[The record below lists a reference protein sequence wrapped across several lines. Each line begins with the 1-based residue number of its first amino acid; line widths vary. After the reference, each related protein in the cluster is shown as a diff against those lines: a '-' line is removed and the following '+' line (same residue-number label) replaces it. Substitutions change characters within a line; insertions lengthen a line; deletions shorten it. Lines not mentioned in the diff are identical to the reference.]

1 MNFDFWLFQ
10 QINNLAGR
18 WAALDWLGIFFA
30 VYAQYVVGAGLLIF
44 WFWGKSRE
52 ESRKNLAAAGTV
64 LGAVVFSR
72 LVLTEIIR
80 WVWFRPRPFV
90 DHAVNLLISHD
101 NAGSF
106 PSGHAAFFFALA
118 TTIIFW
124 NRSWGVW
131 YFFFAF
137 LNGLA
142 RVFAGV
148 HWPLDIVGGAAVGIA
163 GALFIHWLVTPYAEK
178 LKTQPSP

>member
-1 MNFDFWLFQ
+1 MGAMGSVASWMFGFSHQNVL
-10 QINNLAGR
+10 
-18 WAALDWLGIFFA
+18 LDDLIIF
-30 VYAQYVVGAGLLIF
+30 VAQYFPYMLGAGALFLIF
-44 WFWGKSRE
+44 REFGWRRRLLFLSELLLALIISRGLVTE
-52 ESRKNLAAAGTV
+52 FIQFFYHQTRPFEV
-64 LGAVVFSR
+64 LGF
-72 LVLTEIIR
+72 T
-80 WVWFRPRPFV
+80 P
-90 DHAVNLLISHD
+90 LIGE
-101 NAGSF
+101 AGSSF

>member
-1 MNFDFWLFQ
+1 MGSVASWMFGFSHQNVL
-10 QINNLAGR
+10 
-18 WAALDWLGIFFA
+18 LDDLIIF
-30 VYAQYVVGAGLLIF
+30 VAQYFPYMLGAGALFLIF
-44 WFWGKSRE
+44 REFGWRRRLLFLSELLLALIISRGLVTE
-52 ESRKNLAAAGTV
+52 FIQFFYHQTRPFEV
-64 LGAVVFSR
+64 LGF
-72 LVLTEIIR
+72 T
-80 WVWFRPRPFV
+80 P
-90 DHAVNLLISHD
+90 LIGE
-101 NAGSF
+101 AGSSF

>member
-1 MNFDFWLFQ
+1 MFGFSHQNVL
-10 QINNLAGR
+10 
-18 WAALDWLGIFFA
+18 LDDLIIF
-30 VYAQYVVGAGLLIF
+30 VAQYFPYMLGAGALFLIF
-44 WFWGKSRE
+44 REFGWRRRLLFLSELLLALIISRGLVTE
-52 ESRKNLAAAGTV
+52 FIQFFYHQTRPFEV
-64 LGAVVFSR
+64 LGF
-72 LVLTEIIR
+72 T
-80 WVWFRPRPFV
+80 P
-90 DHAVNLLISHD
+90 LIGE
-101 NAGSF
+101 AGSSF